1 MVNLNKYMRHCYY
14 SMPSAT
20 TIILLAAVGAGA
32 YYVYAKPTTEIKP
45 TWVEPQYENPATVH
59 IAPPK
64 QANIPRV
71 TKIIKPDNTPA
82 PILIKPLLPAP
93 IAIKPIPAPNVIG
106 QSDAA
111 LWGPKYTPRMLRLM
125 EKNGGFAPGF

>member
-1 MVNLNKYMRHCYY
+1 M
-14 SMPSAT
+14 STT

-45 TWVEPQYENPATVH
+45 AWVE
-59 IAPPK
+59 PK
-64 QANIPRV
+64 QANIPRA

-93 IAIKPIPAPNVIG
+93 IAIKPILAPNVIK

-111 LWGPKYTPRMLRLM
+111 LWGAKYTPRLLRQM
-125 EKNGGFAPGF
+125 EKNGGFLPGF

>member
-1 MVNLNKYMRHCYY
+1 M
-14 SMPSAT
+14 SAT
-20 TIILLAAVGAGA
+20 TITLLAAVGVGA
-32 YYVYAKPTTEIKP
+32 YYVYGRPTTEIKP
-45 TWVEPQYENPATVH
+45 ATEIRPITEIKPAYVE
-59 IAPPK
+59 PK

-71 TKIIKPDNTPA
+71 TKIIKPDNPPA